1 MSAVEPVWQMWAV
14 FAIVAAAI
22 VSYASERYRLE
33 STSIGTLVVL
43 LLLFQLWP
51 LPAPEGGPVDARR
64 LLAGFADPAL
74 IALLSLMVVG
84 QGMIRTGALE
94 GLIRRVPVR
103 RLGGPKVVVAVM
115 LGIVVVTSAFFNN
128 TPIVVIFI
136 PVMVLLAKRA
146 GTGPARLLMPLS
158 FVAILGGMITLIGS
172 STNLLAAG
180 SAAALGFGTIQFFD
194 FAVPGM
200 VLATVGFAY
209 CMLVAPRLLRDRGG
223 MASELVGGDGKQFIA
238 EIAVTDTSGLIGAR
252 TKGGLLPALPNM
264 TVRLI
269 QRGEHAFLPPFDAL
283 DLDEGDILVVAATR
297 NSLAEALAQRPGLL
311 PADELRAMGDP
322 QLVEA
327 VVAPASRMIGRNLL
341 QIGFHYQTRCLVMGI
356 QRRSRMVR
364 GAMHEIRLEAGDVLL
379 VLGHRDDIEALRASR
394 DLLPLEWSAH
404 DVPTLALAM
413 RARLIF
419 VAVLATV
426 ALNLLPV
433 AVAALAGAA
442 AMVATGCLNIYQAT
456 RAIDRRVVLL
466 VAAALALGT
475 SLQATG
481 GAAYLAHGLVTGLAD
496 ASPAVVL
503 SALFLLVALVTNL
516 LSNNATAVLFVP
528 IALGIAAE
536 LQVAPAP
543 FVHAVIFAAN
553 CSFATPI
560 GYQTNLLVMGPGHY
574 RFRDFLLVGGPLT
587 LVIWIAYSLFAPWYY
602 DL

>member
-1 MSAVEPVWQMWAV
+1 MWAV
-14 FAIVAAAI
+14 FAIALAAI
-22 VSYASERYRLE
+22 VSYAVERYRLE
-33 STSIGTLVVL
+33 STSIGTLVSL

-51 LPAPEGGPVDARR
+51 LEGDAGVALDARR
-64 LLAGFADPAL
+64 LLSGFADPAL

-103 RLGGPKVVVAVM
+103 RLGGPRVVAAVM
-115 LGIVVVTSAFFNN
+115 LGAVALASAFFNN

-146 GTGPARLLMPLS
+146 GTGPAGLLMPLS

-180 SAAALGFGTIQFFD
+180 AAATLGFGSIQFFD
-194 FAVPGM
+194 FAVPGL
-200 VLATVGFAY
+200 VLAAVGFVY
-209 CMLVAPRLLRDRGG
+209 CLVVAPRLLKDRGG
-223 MASELVGGDGKQFIA
+223 MASEVVGGDGKQFIA
-238 EIAVTDTSGLIGAR
+238 EITVTESSGLIGTR

-311 PADELRAMGDP
+311 PTEELRAMGDP

-327 VVAPASRMIGRNLL
+327 VVAPASRMIGRNLQ

-364 GAMHEIRLEAGDVLL
+364 GAMDEIRLEAGDVLL
-379 VLGHRDDIEALRASR
+379 LLGHRDDIEALRASR

-419 VAVLATV
+419 GGVLLAV

-442 AMVATGCLNIYQAT
+442 AMVAAGCLNIYQAT

-466 VAAALALGT
+466 VAAALALGA

-481 GAAYLAHGLVTGLAD
+481 GAAFLAQGLVALLDGSA
-496 ASPAVVL
+496 PAVVL
-503 SALFLLVALVTNL
+503 SAFFLLVALVTNL
-516 LSNNATAVLFVP
+516 LSNNATAVLFIP
-528 IALGIAAE
+528 IALGIATE
-536 LQVAPAP
+536 LEVPAAP
-543 FVHAVIFAAN
+543 FVYAVIFAAN

-574 RFRDFLLVGGPLT
+574 RFRDFIIAGGPLT

-602 DL
+602 GL